1 MKHTL
6 LIAAVAASATAHAQ
20 ITVTSEWI
28 ATLGDTVILSEDTIH
43 APMLDLGSAAGNQHW
58 DFTILEEH
66 KPDGAILEAP
76 STAPLHTNFPTATF
90 VVNDL
95 TEDSIHLFFRQ
106 TSTSLDVVGR
116 VEYDSAGQP
125 VISEPDFE
133 WRFMQFPATMGS
145 NFMSS
150 SYFGSQ
156 VTYLGMDPDS
166 LGPHPTIDSL
176 RSRFYFE
183 FHSEIDAWG
192 DVEFSHGTYLAV
204 RQHVW
209 NRLKISGDW
218 YGNGTWQPYTPVILT
233 FLDSVMYDT
242 ATEATYRWWS
252 DNPVANFRIVEV
264 ETDSAGEP
272 FETVSFI
279 KAAPAPYVGIE
290 EQGRT
295 GFAIYPNPASENV
308 TIETNTPA
316 SWNVRLYDIHARKVL
331 DQQMKGNKVALDV
344 SGLEPGSYLMQI
356 AGTQGQPVRMEK
368 IQVVH

>member
-1 MKHTL
+1 MKRAL
-6 LIAAVAASATAHAQ
+6 LIIAVAASATTHAQ
-20 ITVTSEWI
+20 ITVTNQWI
-28 ATLGDTVILSEDTIH
+28 ATLGDTVILSEDTVH
-43 APMLDLGSAAGNQHW
+43 ASLLDLGSPAGDQHW

-76 STAPLHTNFPTATF
+76 STAPLYTNFPTATF

-116 VEYDSAGQP
+116 VQYDSTGQP
-125 VISEPDFE
+125 VIAEPDFG
-133 WRFMQFPATMGS
+133 WRYMQFPATMGS
-145 NFMSS
+145 TFMSS

-192 DVEFSHGTYLAV
+192 EVEFSHGTYLAV

-218 YGNGTWQPYTPVILT
+218 YGNGTWQPYSPVILM

-242 ATEATYRWWS
+242 AAEATYRWWS
-252 DNPVANFRIVEV
+252 DNPAANFRIVEI
-264 ETDSAGEP
+264 ETDSTGQP
-272 FETVSFI
+272 FESVSYI
-279 KAAPAPYVGIE
+279 KAAPEPYLGVD
-290 EQGRT
+290 EQTHT
-295 GFAIYPNPASENV
+295 GFAIYPNPASENLTV
-308 TIETNTPA
+308 ETNTPA
-316 SWNVRLYDIHARKVL
+316 GWNIRLYDIQARKAL
-331 DQQMKGNKVALDV
+331 EQQMTGTRVVVDV
-344 SGLEPGSYLMQI
+344 SRLKPGAYLMQI
-356 AGTQGQPVRMEK
+356 TDNRGHVVRMEK
-368 IQVVH
+368 IQVAH